1 MYNPFSSRLLLAAF
15 CLLICIRAGAKSSYL
30 DAFIARAK
38 QQYMIVEFDGLWKE
52 DRLTA
57 PLIANGTMFDVDVL
71 TLETIVEYR
80 PMLIT
85 LHVGGYEL
93 ELARYDI
100 ITPDFSVNEATA
112 EGSMPFVY
120 NPGVYYRG
128 VVKGVPGSLA
138 AFSFFS
144 GDVYG
149 LFSLPGGGNMVV
161 EQVKKG
167 VTAGKY
173 ILYNDRDQQLS
184 ASVGCGTDKL
194 PALQKPA
201 TQNKNAFSSCKDVE
215 FYIKADYETW
225 LDYSSN
231 TTNVVNY
238 LTAAFNTVATLYR
251 NEAVYISLKHIEV
264 NTTADI
270 YQTLTLSSS
279 TFLTTFG
286 DETQN
291 NLFGA
296 DLAMLV
302 STRGGN
308 MGGVAWL
315 GTICFPYNSFQSS
328 GPYAFCN
335 LKQDAQALP
344 AYSFDIQQ
352 MAHEP
357 GHNLGVMHTHNCGW
371 PGGAIDAC
379 VPVEGS
385 CAAPSPQYP
394 PGGGTIMSYCHTVSG
409 VGVDLT
415 KGFGPLPGDTL
426 RDGVAA
432 AACADYIVNT
442 PVIAANANVVATREC
457 VDGDG
462 VTHYLNDGNN
472 DDEADDRLLLK
483 IEKNGSLIGTVDDAG
498 FEVKVVTFPNLGSGN
513 GTNLLL
519 PPGMNNV
526 KTFHAAIN
534 RYWEVTPITQPPSM
548 VEVVFPFTRTDV
560 TDADGSV
567 NGNIPLIAGDMTLYQ
582 AKSPLDPNP
591 ALGFATAAQND
602 IIIYNRGVSPSPV
615 QWMLSSV
622 ADTFFAHFL
631 TNSLNGGTA
640 FYTYFPVSVDDV
652 KKANFAVFP
661 NPAAEYWN
669 VLSASDAEL
678 QLHAADGRT
687 IISKKI
693 SAGKVEKIDASKL
706 APGLYF
712 YRLYTDANVH
722 KGTLIRQ

>member
-15 CLLICIRAGAKSSYL
+15 CLLLCIRTEAKSSYL

-38 QQYMIVEFDGLWKE
+38 QQHVIVAFDGLWKE
-52 DRLTA
+52 DKVATS
-57 PLIANGTMFDVDVL
+57 PIVNGTMFDLDEL
-71 TLETIVEYR
+71 TLGAIVEHR
-80 PMLIT
+80 PRVIT
-85 LHVGGYEL
+85 LRVGGHEL

-100 ITPDFSVNEATA
+100 ITRDFSVTEVAA
-112 EGSMPFVY
+112 GSSTPVAY

-128 VVKGVPGSLA
+128 VVKGVSNSLA
-138 AFSFFS
+138 AFSFFND
-144 GDVYG
+144 DVYG
-149 LFSLPGGGNMVV
+149 IFSMPDAGNMVIA
-161 EQVKKG
+161 QVKSG
-167 VTAGKY
+167 AAAGKY
-173 ILYNDRDQQLS
+173 VLYNDRDQPVA
-184 ASVGCGTDKL
+184 ASEGCGTDKL
-194 PALQKPA
+194 PKLPPA
-201 TQNKNAFSSCKDVE
+201 TTQNKNAMHSCKDVE
-215 FYIKADYETW
+215 FYIKADYQTY
-225 LDYSSN
+225 LDHSSN
-231 TTNVVNY
+231 TTDVINY
-238 LTAAFNTVATLYR
+238 ITAAFNTVATLYR
-251 NEAVYISLKHIEV
+251 NEAVYISLKHMEV
-264 NTTADI
+264 NTAPDV
-270 YQTLTLSSS
+270 YQTLALSSS
-279 TFLTTFG
+279 DFLVQFG

-291 NLFGA
+291 SLHGA

-315 GTICFPYNSFQSS
+315 GTVCSPYNSSQSS
-328 GPYAFCN
+328 GPYSFCN
-335 LKQDAQALP
+335 LKLNAQPLP
-344 AYSFDIQQ
+344 AYSFDIQV

-357 GHNLGVMHTHNCGW
+357 GHSLGVEHTHNCGW

-385 CAAPSPQYP
+385 CAIPTPQYP
-394 PGGGTIMSYCHTVSG
+394 PGGGTIMSYCHLVSG

-415 KGFGPLPGDTL
+415 KGFGPLPGGSL
-426 RDGVAA
+426 RAGVAG

-483 IEKNGSLIGTVDDAG
+483 IDKNGSVIGTVDDAG

-513 GTNLLL
+513 GTNLQL

-534 RYWEVTPITQPPSM
+534 RYWKVTPVTQPPSL
-548 VEVVFPFTRTDV
+548 VEVIFPFTRTDV

-567 NGNIPLIAGDMTLYQ
+567 NGNIPLVAGDMTLYQ
-582 AKSPLDPNP
+582 AKLPLDPNP
-591 ALGFATAAQND
+591 ALGFATAAQSD

-615 QWMLSSV
+615 QWTLSSV

-631 TNSLNGGTA
+631 TNTLNGGTA
-640 FYTYFPVSVDDV
+640 FHTFFPVSVDDIQKTGV
-652 KKANFAVFP
+652 AIYP
-661 NPAAEYWN
+661 NPTAEKWN

-678 QLHAADGRT
+678 QLYAADGRVVE
-687 IISKKI
+687 SRKI
-693 SAGKVEKIDASKL
+693 SAGKVVQLDAAKL

-712 YRLYTDANVH
+712 YRMCTDTEIY
-722 KGTLIRQ
+722 KGTLMRQ